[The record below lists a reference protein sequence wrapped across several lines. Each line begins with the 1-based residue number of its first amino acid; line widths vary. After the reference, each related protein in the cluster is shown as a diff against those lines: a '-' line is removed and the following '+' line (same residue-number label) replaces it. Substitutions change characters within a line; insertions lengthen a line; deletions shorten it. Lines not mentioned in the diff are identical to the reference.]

1 MIKQG
6 WDRCELSGVLE
17 AAQQVEAKRFC
28 INEPTEVLGE
38 EVEET
43 ELNVTD
49 SEGEEDTD
57 EAD

>member
-6 WDRCELSGVLE
+6 WDRCGLSGVLE
-17 AAQQVEAKRFC
+17 AAQQVEALRFC

-38 EVEET
+38 EEEEP

-49 SEGEEDTD
+49 SEGEEGTE